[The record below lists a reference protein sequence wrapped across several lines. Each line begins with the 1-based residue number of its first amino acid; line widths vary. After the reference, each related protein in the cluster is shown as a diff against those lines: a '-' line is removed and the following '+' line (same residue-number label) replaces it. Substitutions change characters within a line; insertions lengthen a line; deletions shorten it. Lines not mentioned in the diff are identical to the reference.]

1 MGTTPYK
8 PVPQSVTSAGPSL
21 GEPVVPKRLLP
32 VGGASALAEL
42 AEEFSFFTP
51 AVPYLY
57 GGMTDEP
64 LGDFRQQYA
73 QPVDVYHFRFP
84 HRLFRGLDAPCGDK
98 DWNFALWAVRRH
110 VWPALLDFYLSIM
123 MLDPAARTA
132 AQIACTEVE
141 VVDSLAMTAGRWG
154 GRMAV
159 PVTALGIDGS
169 AGQLAVTPSA
179 DLLRRPPRLV
189 RLPPSEKMA
198 AVAAA
203 YAGRKS

>member
-32 VGGASALAEL
+32 VGRAASLTEL
-42 AEEFSFFTP
+42 AEEFVFFTP

-57 GGMTDEP
+57 GGMTDAP
-64 LGDFRQQYA
+64 LGDFRQQYG
-73 QPVDVYHFRFP
+73 QPADVYHYRFQ
-84 HRLFRGLDAPCGDK
+84 HRLFRGLDAPCGDA
-98 DWNFALWAVRRH
+98 DWNYALWAVRRP

-141 VVDSLAMTAGRWG
+141 VVDSLALTTC
-154 GRMAV
+154 AV
-159 PVTALGIDGS
+159 SPRLVRVTALGIDGS
-169 AGQLAVTPSA
+169 GGQLAVAPSA
-179 DLLRRPPRLV
+179 DVVRQPPRLV
-189 RLPPSEKMA
+189 RLPPSEKMRTL
-198 AVAAA
+198 AAA
-203 YAGRKS
+203 YAGRKT